1 MRVLSAAV
9 SAAAIALS
17 TAAPAAAEING
28 TALASSQPAPSST
41 GASAGAN
48 APLNVADAPKLTL
61 ENAKPLAIPPRPDV
75 NAPKAPSAP
84 PRFKT
89 PTVMTAPDLPQ
100 ISVGATP
107 APPPAPAGAP
117 PVQTATKAPAPPAA
131 APAPP
136 SQAKAPPPS
145 PAPQT
150 TSKTQTAA
158 LPPTP
163 PAAVAPKMAPLSV
176 VFDRTATNLP
186 DSAEKTL
193 ADIAE
198 RMRSNELLRLQ
209 LRSFAGGTPE
219 TVREARQLS
228 LARALSVRER
238 LGAAGVASTRI
249 DIRALGIESGGGP
262 PDRIDL
268 EFINQ

>member
-1 MRVLSAAV
+1 MMRVLSATV
-9 SAAAIALS
+9 SAAAIALC
-17 TAAPAAAEING
+17 TVAPAAAEING
-28 TALASSQPAPSST
+28 TALTSSQPTRFDAPI
-41 GASAGAN
+41 
-48 APLNVADAPKLTL
+48 NVADAPKLTL

-75 NAPKAPSAP
+75 NAPRAPAAP

-89 PTVMTAPDLPQ
+89 PTVLTAPDLPQ
-100 ISVGATP
+100 ISVGTTP
-107 APPPAPAGAP
+107 APPPSPEGAP
-117 PVQTATKAPAPPAA
+117 PVKSATKTPPPPAA
-131 APAPP
+131 EPAPS
-136 SQAKAPPPS
+136 SQAKAPASPSAPP
-145 PAPQT
+145 PQP
-150 TSKTQTAA
+150 KTQTAA
-158 LPPTP
+158 LPPNPP
-163 PAAVAPKMAPLSV
+163 PAATAPKMAPLSV
-176 VFDRTATNLP
+176 VFDHTATNLP

-209 LRSFAGGTPE
+209 LRSFASGTPE

-238 LGAAGVASTRI
+238 LGAAGIASTRV

>member
-9 SAAAIALS
+9 SAAAIALC
-17 TAAPAAAEING
+17 TASPAAAEING
-28 TALASSQPAPSST
+28 TALTSSQPAPS
-41 GASAGAN
+41 N
-48 APLNVADAPKLTL
+48 APVNVADAPKLTL

-84 PRFKT
+84 PRFKA
-89 PTVMTAPDLPQ
+89 PTVLTAPELPQ
-100 ISVGATP
+100 ISVGVTP
-107 APPPAPAGAP
+107 APPPPPVGAP
-117 PVQTATKAPAPPAA
+117 PVQTATKPSAPPPAETAPSQAKSPTPSAPPAA
-131 APAPP
+131 P
-136 SQAKAPPPS
+136 
-145 PAPQT
+145 
-150 TSKTQTAA
+150 KTQTAA
-158 LPPTP
+158 LPPNQP
-163 PAAVAPKMAPLSV
+163 PAAAAVPKLAPLSV
-176 VFDRTATNLP
+176 VFNHTATNLP

-238 LGAAGVASTRI
+238 LGAAGIASTRI

-268 EFINQ
+268 ELLNQ